1 MAVPP
6 ADGVAPAPARLP
18 RRDGDC
24 ARRLG
29 RQPADG
35 VEGGFAVVLNCI
47 DGRVQRSLADWVRKQ
62 YGVDY
67 ADAVTE
73 PGIDVVLAL
82 GDATAREALLD
93 KVCISRLAHLAC
105 YLVVAGHHDCAAN
118 PVPRSVHEEHIRT
131 AVGHLRTAL
140 PGFHVDGVFLDE
152 TWTPSLIDGDSV
164 VRDDAGPC

>member
-6 ADGVAPAPARLP
+6 EDSEGPVPARLP

-35 VEGGFAVVLNCI
+35 IDGGFAVILNCI
-47 DGRVQRSLADWVRKQ
+47 DGRVQRSLSDWARER

-73 PGIDVVLAL
+73 PGIDAVLAL
-82 GDATAREALLD
+82 GDSAVREALLD
-93 KVCISRLAHLAC
+93 KICVSRLAHLAC

-118 PVPRSVHEEHIRT
+118 PVPRSVHEEHIRM
-131 AVGHLRTAL
+131 AVGYLRTAL
-140 PGFHVDGVFLDE
+140 PRFRVDGVFLDE
-152 TWTPSLIDGDSV
+152 TWTPRLIDAQS
-164 VRDDAGPC
+164 ASK

>member
-47 DGRVQRSLADWVRKQ
+47 DGRVQRSLADWVREQ
-62 YGVDY
+62 YDVEY
-67 ADAVTE
+67 ADTVTE
-73 PGIDVVLAL
+73 PGIDAVLAL
-82 GDATAREALLD
+82 GDPSALEALLD

-152 TWTPSLIDGDSV
+152 TWTPHLIEGDSV
-164 VRDDAGPC
+164 MRDDHEPC